1 LVSGDTLIEKL
12 VKLYLDQHA
21 FTFIFQ
27 VDMSRVKLEVIKPW
41 ITTRIS
47 DLLGM
52 EDDVLV
58 EFVSNQLEA
67 DNVRKTLLAL
77 YAVS

>member
-1 LVSGDTLIEKL
+1 MVIINFHLLSLSLSLFK
-12 VKLYLDQHA
+12 
-21 FTFIFQ
+21 
-27 VDMSRVKLEVIKPW
+27 VDMNKVKLEVLKPW
-41 ITTRIS
+41 ISNRII

-67 DNVRKTLLAL
+67 ETVRVTELLRLGMNV
-77 YAVS
+77 

>member
-1 LVSGDTLIEKL
+1 
-12 VKLYLDQHA
+12 
-21 FTFIFQ
+21 
-27 VDMSRVKLEVIKPW
+27 MNRVKLEVIKPW

-67 DNVRKTLLAL
+67 DTVRKLKNNHDFNFTIASPSFICL
-77 YAVS
+77 

>member
-1 LVSGDTLIEKL
+1 MSK
-12 VKLYLDQHA
+12 VKLD
-21 FTFIFQ
+21 
-27 VDMSRVKLEVIKPW
+27 VIKPW

-58 EFVSNQLEA
+58 EFVSNQLEQ
-67 DNVRKTLLAL
+67 DNVSSPAFNIL
-77 YAVS
+77 